1 MALLSGLGIVMMP
14 VSQYVGG
21 KLYEVGGYYSVY
33 GVAMSCTFFGVAY
46 IYFVPETI
54 TKRSKIKDQNKINLL
69 DDEELASKSLLM
81 KFKHIFY
88 AGNRTIKEAYR

>member
-46 IYFVPETI
+46 IYFVPETV
-54 TKRSKIKDQNKINLL
+54 TKRPKIRDSNKLNLM
-69 DDEELASKSLLM
+69 DDEVLASKSLLT
-81 KFKHIFY
+81 KFRRLFY
-88 AGNRTIKEAYR
+88 VGNRTIKEAYR